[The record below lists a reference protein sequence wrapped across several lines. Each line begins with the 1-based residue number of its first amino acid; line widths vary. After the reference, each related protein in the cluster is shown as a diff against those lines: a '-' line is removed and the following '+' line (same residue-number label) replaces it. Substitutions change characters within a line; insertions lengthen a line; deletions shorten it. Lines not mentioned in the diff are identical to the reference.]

1 MASEDAAIKRSLWLP
16 LARMRGLWVVALM
29 VGALGLLVA
38 GWRQTDATL
47 TVEVDGQRYPV
58 RTHAPTVGEALRQAG
73 FELAPE
79 DRVSPGLGQ
88 PLRPGVTISVRRAL
102 PVALSVDGQV
112 RQLRTQAE
120 TAGELLQEAGVQ
132 IGPAD
137 EIWLN
142 GVRVSADTPLIMATL
157 PSRQVSQRGG
167 MRPISPN
174 VDLAPGSDPV
184 FLAIRRATSL
194 TLDDQGA
201 TQTLHT
207 MRTTVGQVLEEHGIS
222 LFLGD
227 EVIPGLQEPITSGM
241 TVVIHRSV
249 PVAIEV
255 DGHTI
260 RTRTRAQNV
269 ASVLGQEGIAL
280 LGKDS
285 VQPELTAPVRPNM
298 SIQVTRVRE
307 ELAVEF
313 DPIPFKTV
321 WVPDPAMEIDSI
333 RVAQQGEPGLIK
345 RRFRIVLEDNRE
357 VARYLEDAWVAQTP
371 VTKTLAYGTKIVVRT
386 LETPDGPIEYWR
398 KMRVYAV
405 SYTAASSGKPSI
417 HPRYGYTRLGVKAT
431 KGIVAVDPSVIPLRT
446 RMYVPGYGFALAADT
461 GSGVKGKLIDLCFD
475 VGKYQS
481 WHWWVDIYL
490 LTPVPPASQ
499 IRWVLPDYPR
509 FPDRKR

>member
-1 MASEDAAIKRSLWLP
+1 MASEDVAIKRSLWLP
-16 LARMRGLWVVALM
+16 LARIRGLWVVALM
-29 VGALGLLVA
+29 AGALGLLVA
-38 GWRQTDATL
+38 GWRQTDAAL
-47 TVEVDGQRYPV
+47 VVEVDGQRHLV

-79 DRVSPGLGQ
+79 DRVSPGLSE
-88 PLRPGVTISVRRAL
+88 PLRPGVVIQVRRAL

-112 RQLRTQAE
+112 RQFRTQAK
-120 TAGELLQEAGVQ
+120 TAGELLQEAGVP

-142 GVRVSADTPLIMATL
+142 GECVSANTPLTTASL

-167 MRPISPN
+167 TRPITPN
-174 VDLAPGSDPV
+174 VDLPPGGDPLS
-184 FLAIRRATSL
+184 LAIRRATSL
-194 TLDDQGA
+194 TLDDQGV
-201 TQTLHT
+201 TRTLHT
-207 MRTTVGQVLEEHGIS
+207 MQTTVGQVLEEHGIS

-249 PVAIEV
+249 PVTIEV
-255 DGHTI
+255 DGRTI

-269 ASVLGQEGIAL
+269 AGVLGQEGIAL

-298 SIQVTRVRE
+298 KIRVTRVRE

-321 WVPDPAMEIDSI
+321 WVPDPAMELDSI
-333 RVAQQGEPGLIK
+333 RLVQPGELGLIK
-345 RRFRIVLEDNRE
+345 RRFRIVMEDNRE

-398 KMRVYAV
+398 KIRVYAV
-405 SYTAASSGKPSI
+405 SYTAASSGKSLA

-446 RMYVPGYGFALAADT
+446 RIYVPGYGFALAADT
-461 GSGVKGKLIDLCFD
+461 GGGVKGKLIDLCFD
-475 VGKYQS
+475 VGKYES

-490 LTPVPPASQ
+490 LTPVPPASR

>member
-1 MASEDAAIKRSLWLP
+1 MTSEEVAIKRSPWRP
-16 LARMRGLWVVALM
+16 LARIRGLWIVALTAA
-29 VGALGLLVA
+29 ALGLLVV

-47 TVEVDGQRYPV
+47 IVDVDGRRHSV

-79 DRVSPGLGQ
+79 DLVSPGLSE
-88 PLRPGVTISVRRAL
+88 PLRPGVTIQVRRAL
-102 PVALSVDGQV
+102 PVALSVDGQI
-112 RQLRTQAE
+112 RQLRTQAKIV
-120 TAGELLQEAGVQ
+120 GELLQEAGIQ

-142 GVRVSADTPLIMATL
+142 SERVSVDTPLTTAPFI
-157 PSRQVSQRGG
+157 SRQVSQRSGT
-167 MRPISPN
+167 RPTQLS
-174 VDLAPGSDPV
+174 VDLPSGGESPLLV
-184 FLAIRRATSL
+184 IRRATSL
-194 TLDDQGA
+194 ILDDQGI
-201 TQTLHT
+201 TRTLHT
-207 MRTTVGQVLEEHGIS
+207 MQATVGQVLDEHGVS

-227 EVIPGLQEPITSGM
+227 EVIPGLQEPITLGM
-241 TVVIHRSV
+241 TVTIHRSM
-249 PVAIEV
+249 PVTIEV
-255 DGHTI
+255 DGRTI

-269 ASVLGQEGIAL
+269 AGVLGQEGIAL

-285 VQPELTAPVRPNM
+285 VQPEMMASIRPNM
-298 SIQVTRVRE
+298 KIRVTRVRE

-313 DPIPFKTV
+313 DPIPFETV
-321 WVPDPAMEIDSI
+321 WVPDPTMEIDSI
-333 RVAQQGEPGLIK
+333 RLVQNGELGLIK
-345 RRFRIVLEDNRE
+345 RRFRVVYEDNRE
-357 VARYLEDAWVAQTP
+357 VARFLEDTWTAQTP
-371 VTKTLAYGTKIVVRT
+371 VTKTLAYGTKIVIRT

-405 SYTAASSGKPSI
+405 SYTAASSGRSPT
-417 HPRYGYTRLGVKAT
+417 HLRYGYTRLGVKAT

-461 GSGVKGKLIDLCFD
+461 GGGVKGKLIDLCFD
-475 VGKYQS
+475 VGKYES